1 MSEHNFLVMWDCN
14 GLECVIDITEQEQ
27 MRAWAQLQGQDGPS
41 MTNLNMLVLRA
52 RYNSQRHYEIYA
64 VTAQEGIT
72 REDIAQMFED
82 SPQIAAD
89 TIRRLGRCIHS
100 DRVDKSEVKIV

>member
-1 MSEHNFLVMWDCN
+1 MSEHNFLVVWDCT
-14 GLECVIDITEQEQ
+14 GLEAVIDITEQEQ

-72 REDIAQMFED
+72 REDIAGMFED
-82 SPQIAAD
+82 NPQLAAD

-100 DRVDKSEVKIV
+100 DRVNNSEVKIV

>member
-1 MSEHNFLVMWDCN
+1 MSEHSFLVMWDCT

-41 MTNLNMLVLRA
+41 IASINMLVLRA

-64 VTAQEGIT
+64 VTAQDGIT
-72 REDIAQMFED
+72 REDVAQMFED
-82 SPQIAAD
+82 SPQLAAD

-100 DRVDKSEVKIV
+100 DRVNKSEVKIV